1 MYELP
6 PILSGSPAG
15 QTAQLREYLLRLVR
29 SLEETRPAETS
40 GGVRSA
46 SSAPAGAGVPDG
58 PLSDPHSAPSVPVG
72 EGLAPPADSQP
83 ASSSALPEGF
93 GRLRSLVVKTA
104 DTLTRRLDT
113 LGATLRA
120 DYLAVSDFGVYRE
133 QIAAEIAATAR
144 QIVESYDFL
153 ARLDA
158 LDGELGALD
167 SAVLSL
173 QGQIRRGLVTD
184 PETGQEELGVAIGQ
198 QLRFTGAT
206 RTENGLEYQELSPGQ
221 TLGLYTSRGWQY
233 WIGGVKRG
241 WFDSE
246 DAMLHVRELAAT
258 QSVTLG
264 GGWLMTAD
272 NGFGLRAL

>member
-6 PILSGSPAG
+6 PLLSGSPAG

-29 SLEETRPAETS
+29 SLEETRPAEPS
-40 GGVRSA
+40 GGARSA

-58 PLSDPHSAPSVPVG
+58 PLSDSHSAP
-72 EGLAPPADSQP
+72 
-83 ASSSALPEGF
+83 SALPEGF

-104 DTLTRRLDT
+104 DTLTQRLDT

-272 NGFGLRAL
+272 NGFGLRVL